1 MKIIRKGFPT
11 GTHPAAVVDYPNSP
25 ALALKKKDQ
34 MYSIENRNLGA
45 GRTNCIQV
53 SKIFETFPIW
63 SEGGKGVEHAY
74 PGQWLAPIFPSYGP
88 QYSKLTITKKGP
100 SRILEYL

>member
-34 MYSIENRNLGA
+34 MYSIENRNPGA
-45 GRTNCIQV
+45 GRQIV
-53 SKIFETFPIW
+53 SKFSNFPKPFQ
-63 SEGGKGVEHAY
+63 SDPRGEGRVDGTRISGPMIGTH
-74 PGQWLAPIFPSYGP
+74 FPFLRAAVS
-88 QYSKLTITKKGP
+88 
-100 SRILEYL
+100 